1 MACVAPGRLMEGPG
15 EVAKAMKS
23 DCGTR
28 RDWQRCWSSS
38 RRLRPQR
45 ARGPRGLPSR
55 ARNLCA
61 LCGCCG
67 YCGSDMLN
75 FSEVVS
81 EVI

>member
-1 MACVAPGRLMEGPG
+1 MEYDGMCCTTQIDLPG

-45 ARGPRGLPSR
+45 ARGLRGPVSCPKLVPCDR
-55 ARNLCA
+55 T
-61 LCGCCG
+61 
-67 YCGSDMLN
+67 
-75 FSEVVS
+75 VVT
-81 EVI
+81 VVTVVKKC